1 MSTFDILDQ
10 IKQNFDKNYS
20 FSTVEK
26 MTSNS
31 KFGVFVIKNES
42 AYLILLHLLYQFK
55 KFIKIATFLNT
66 KFAKKALKVIMN
78 VKIMF
83 IR

>member
-42 AYLILLHLLYQFK
+42 AYLILLHLLHQFK
-55 KFIKIATFLNT
+55 KLIKIATFLKT
-66 KFAKKALKVIMN
+66 KFAKKTLKVIKN
-78 VKIMF
+78 VEILF